1 MFLTVLK
8 RACFFLLPIVGVFF
22 IGALPYLFFSN
33 VRAIEG
39 VTRLLEM
46 GVIKNA
52 LFLNQDL
59 GIFFTPYI
67 EKIWLLMVKLF
78 TFSNVEYYEHQQM
91 KYMFPTILPY
101 FYYSLKL
108 VIGAFFLAAASSV
121 LLALIVKILPANIQK
136 VIRFFFFSLESLP
149 DIFIVVMA
157 QYLVILLYRKTGE
170 LLLPIVFTNQEPAY
184 LMPIVCL
191 AILPTLFLTRTLLFL
206 LDDEDSKTYV
216 EFARAKG
223 IKYSIVLYIHMLRNS
238 LISLFF
244 YTKNVYWLLISGLFM
259 VEYVMY
265 IPGITK
271 FMLNNGPTT
280 PDVITVSIM
289 LMFLPFYILFTMIS
303 YILEKKISR
312 TEEEVA

>member
-1 MFLTVLK
+1 MFVLVL
-8 RACFFLLPIVGVFF
+8 RRVVSFSLPIIGVFF

-39 VTRLLEM
+39 VMRLLEM

-52 LFLNQDL
+52 LFLDQDL
-59 GIFFTPYI
+59 GLYFRPYI
-67 EKIWLLMVKLF
+67 EKILLLMGKLF
-78 TFSNVEYYEHQQM
+78 TFSNVEYYESQQM
-91 KYMFPTILPY
+91 KYIFPTILPY

-108 VIGAFFLAAASSV
+108 VVGAFFLAAASSII
-121 LLALIVKILPANIQK
+121 LALVVKILPGKIQK
-136 VIRFFFFSLESLP
+136 SIRFLFFSFESLP

-157 QYLVILLYRKTGE
+157 QYLIILLYRKTGE
-170 LLLPIVFTNQEPAY
+170 LLLPIVFSEQNPAY
-184 LMPIVCL
+184 LMPMVCL

-244 YTKNVYWLLISGLFM
+244 YTKKRVLAFDIRSVHGGICDVHTGNYKVYA
-259 VEYVMY
+259 E
-265 IPGITK
+265 
-271 FMLNNGPTT
+271 
-280 PDVITVSIM
+280 
-289 LMFLPFYILFTMIS
+289 
-303 YILEKKISR
+303 
-312 TEEEVA
+312 